1 MKVMMLNTLDG
12 VRRGGLGRLQQHVS
26 LANTFSTATTTPLN
40 EAFRRLR
47 TAASREGVPITDMDR
62 LSRQRDELDRKIVE
76 LLVQLE
82 ALQSQN
88 QLAGWLAQSAGLE
101 SEIDAYV
108 AEVDAVIG
116 YEQINRPLK
125 LGLLT
130 LGATAAVGGIVWA
143 VWGYTQKKGPWR
155 RRRKR

>member
-12 VRRGGLGRLQQHVS
+12 LRGLGRLAQHGS
-26 LANTFSTATTTPLN
+26 LANTFSAAVSPLFTARQRVN
-40 EAFRRLR
+40 D
-47 TAASREGVPITDMDR
+47 AAANAAIPIADRDR
-62 LSRQRDELDRKIVE
+62 LLMLWDQLDRKRAE

-82 ALQSQN
+82 ALQSQD